1 MPPAGNWGRCGCPDA
16 HPEPAQ
22 LLPRTFWRTQQR
34 KSSSERDL
42 PAEGNAGMGFPPR
55 AAQGAEAAPARE
67 EVTDAAVPKCLSP
80 GRRGQ
85 PSPPLCPEV
94 TPGAATLCHG
104 LWDGVSQTR
113 LGLVLSVG
121 TAPTDPGWVF
131 CLVLGLARPGSW
143 MDSMILGV
151 CS

>member
-42 PAEGNAGMGFPPR
+42 PAEGNARMGFPPL

-67 EVTDAAVPKCLSP
+67 KVTDAAVPKCLSP

-85 PSPPLCPEV
+85 PAPVARGDTGSCHPLSRAVGWGVPNRA
-94 TPGAATLCHG
+94 GAECGDSSHR
-104 LWDGVSQTR
+104 SR
-113 LGLVLSVG
+113 LGFLLSAGFGKV
-121 TAPTDPGWVF
+121 
-131 CLVLGLARPGSW
+131 GSW
-143 MDSMILGV
+143 LDSMILGV